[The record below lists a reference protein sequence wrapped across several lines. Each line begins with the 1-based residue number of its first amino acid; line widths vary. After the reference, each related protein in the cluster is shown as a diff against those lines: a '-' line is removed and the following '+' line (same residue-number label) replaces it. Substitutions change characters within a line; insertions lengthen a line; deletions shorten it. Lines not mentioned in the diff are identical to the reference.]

1 MMFSTLWNNVTLDLL
16 WTYSSLVL
24 SPWMFSLKN
33 PSTSNSEKWFTLEE
47 KLITRL
53 VGHLLLSLMP
63 LVFQSVESLSL
74 WLCSRNLES
83 QLLDLLILPGPTTTR
98 MLSLKLFGIREYL
111 ISESNGLLL
120 LILIDFSN
128 QEHLFLDL
136 KKERNTDSEFAERI
150 SVELENFLRFS
161 LSLLLLA
168 PTDSILLL
176 LSLLELTSKFLGML
190 PSSTLKP
197 LS

>member
-1 MMFSTLWNNVTLDLL
+1 
-16 WTYSSLVL
+16 
-24 SPWMFSLKN
+24 
-33 PSTSNSEKWFTLEE
+33 
-47 KLITRL
+47 
-53 VGHLLLSLMP
+53 
-63 LVFQSVESLSL
+63 
-74 WLCSRNLES
+74 
-83 QLLDLLILPGPTTTR
+83 
-98 MLSLKLFGIREYL
+98 MLSLKLFGTREYL

-161 LSLLLLA
+161 LSPLLLA

-176 LSLLELTSKFLGML
+176 LSLLELTSKFPGML